1 LQKNDP
7 FQVYSIKGTI
17 MATVATLE
25 ATLKVENGTGSSR
38 ALRRTGKIPAVI
50 YGGDEQPQTIA
61 VDPRDILKGLNQKG
75 FYASIVDIIID
86 GKKSHVIPKA
96 VQFHPISDAPIHVD
110 FLRVTDSSTI
120 TVSVPIHFLNQDKC
134 KGVKA
139 GGILNIVRH
148 SVEVIAPAAR
158 IPAIFEIDLLEY
170 EIADSIKASV
180 IALPADVK
188 FTISDRDFTIATI
201 VPPKDDAAADK
212 ADADAAAA
220 ASAAS
225 TAASEAAKG
234 KK

>member
-1 LQKNDP
+1 
-7 FQVYSIKGTI
+7 
-17 MATVATLE
+17 
-25 ATLKVENGTGSSR
+25 
-38 ALRRTGKIPAVI
+38 
-50 YGGDEQPQTIA
+50 
-61 VDPRDILKGLNQKG
+61 
-75 FYASIVDIIID
+75 
-86 GKKSHVIPKA
+86 